1 MDKVTKIF
9 TFDIKEINEE
19 DHSFWAI
26 ASTETPDRSN
36 DVIEAA
42 GWELENFKANP
53 VVPWAHDYY
62 SPPVGKAVD
71 IKIEGGKLFFKV
83 QFAVEEYEFAAT
95 IFKLYKGGY
104 LKAFSVGFIPK
115 AHEAIRSEPDDDG
128 YQRLLGFRFKRQE
141 LLEISAVPVPANPE
155 ALALAAKA
163 GIDVEPVQ
171 KWLTDAVNMA
181 LCKGFAGEEDKGAEE
196 AETPPETPVTEEK
209 AGAVLSTANK
219 KALSDAV
226 ALIQGV
232 VDSATPEDGK
242 SVEPPVPD
250 APETPEPTEQERD
263 IARYDE
269 IMSKD
274 MDMTA
279 EEFAEAEAIFE
290 KHQAIIQAR

>member
-1 MDKVTKIF
+1 MLFEKQRKIF
-9 TFDIKEINEE
+9 NCEIKEVNDQEYTM
-19 DHSFWAI
+19 WAV
-26 ASTETPDRSN
+26 ASTEVPDRMG
-36 DVIEAA
+36 DIIEAA
-42 GWELENFKANP
+42 GWELESYKANP
-53 VVPWAHDYY
+53 VVLWAHDY
-62 SPPVGKAVD
+62 SMPPIGKSVD
-71 IKIEGGKLFFKV
+71 VKVEGGKLYLKI
-83 QFAVEEYEFAAT
+83 QFAVEEDDFAGK
-95 IFKLYKGGY
+95 IFRLYKGGY
-104 LKAFSVGFIPK
+104 LRAFSVGFIPK
-115 AHEAIRSEPDDDG
+115 EREAIRSEPDENG
-128 YQRLLGFRFKRQE
+128 YQRLLGYRFKRQE
-141 LLEISAVPVPANPE
+141 LLENSAVPVPANPE

-196 AETPPETPVTEEK
+196 AEPPAVKEK
-209 AGAVLSTANK
+209 AGAVLSSANK
-219 KALSDAV
+219 KALTDAV

-250 APETPEPTEQERD
+250 TPETPEPTEQERD

-274 MDMTA
+274 LDMTA
-279 EEFAEAEAIFE
+279 DEFAEAEAIFE